1 VRYEFS
7 VRRRVLSLFLV
18 LFAAGGAITLL
29 DYLAVSKLPARPA
42 PSAQPSSAI
51 SSSSVPPEPPPQG
64 PPTYVFPP
72 HIHGQP
78 MPSGVYQTELRFTKT
93 AGAWPPGAESKFEV
107 WFDGDVQKEFMS
119 RGFEDPVN
127 FDVKAPEPKHLS
139 IRIMSPPIDMAS
151 YVAFTFK
158 SAKPVQ
164 VVKTEVSPKS
174 EEPAKADR

>member
-1 VRYEFS
+1 MDKRALYAIV
-7 VRRRVLSLFLV
+7 VV
-18 LFAAGGAITLL
+18 GGALATWALWRTPTPNPAPVA
-29 DYLAVSKLPARPA
+29 AVSSTA
-42 PSAQPSSAI
+42 PSASAA
-51 SSSSVPPEPPPQG
+51 PPAPDPAMPQG
-64 PPTYVFPP
+64 PPTYVYPP

-78 MPSGVYQTELRFTKT
+78 MPSGIYQTDVRFTKT
-93 AGAWPPGAESKFEV
+93 PGPWPTGAESKFDL

-127 FDVKAPEPKHLS
+127 FDVKTPEPKHLS
-139 IRIMSPPIDMAS
+139 IRIMSPPIEIAS
-151 YVAFTFK
+151 YVVFTFK